1 MEERFPW
8 PEFDRLARMLQS
20 SGYVVIVVG
29 PIVGIVML
37 IMGETILRI
46 TGLAILI
53 GSVLIGLYHMCFAS
67 IMNALHD
74 ISNHAATQETER
86 PRAA

>member
-8 PEFDRLARMLQS
+8 PEFDRLAKMLQS

-29 PIVGIVML
+29 PIVGLVML
-37 IMGETILRI
+37 IMGEAVLRI
-46 TGLAILI
+46 SGFAILF

-74 ISNHAATQETER
+74 IANHGVTQE
-86 PRAA
+86 PDKPGPA